1 MFNMESM
8 ETDSLLEPRMDD
20 RGTARLA
27 QQSHVQELQEFI
39 KQPYLASVS
48 RTPSIISNCVSDLC
62 RRVCSDSFQG
72 QLQVTGVV
80 FCVRFSFS

>member
-1 MFNMESM
+1 MESM

-27 QQSHVQELQEFI
+27 RQSYVQELQEFI